1 MVVVT
6 GTGLLELE
14 RGSRL
19 HNFLILIVK
28 FCCYSYYLCLCLCLC
43 CCHVCL
49 ILIVS
54 YWDYDCGG
62 LFDSCSVLAMAT
74 LGSFSNC
81 V

>member
-1 MVVVT
+1 
-6 GTGLLELE
+6 
-14 RGSRL
+14 
-19 HNFLILIVK
+19 
-28 FCCYSYYLCLCLCLC
+28 LCLCLCLC

-62 LFDSCSVLAMAT
+62 LFDSCSVLAMAA